1 MATTAVTGGA
11 RGQEAR
17 ERARAGIDGG
27 AIAGVI
33 GGERRHY
40 RLEQGFG
47 AAAAI
52 IHPTLTPIT
61 ECYIK
66 GMTEALTMW
75 NTLRE
80 RLSPNNNVGHRQS
93 LHTEFDLL
101 PLTDKEHINTTS
113 RSPTSINITL
123 RELRSPL
130 LTAPS

>member
-1 MATTAVTGGA
+1 MTTTAVTGGG

-17 ERARAGIDGG
+17 ERARAGIDRG
-27 AIAGVI
+27 AIANVT
-33 GGERRHY
+33 GGECRHY
-40 RLEQGFG
+40 RLEQRFG
-47 AAAAI
+47 AAAAS
-52 IHPTLTPIT
+52 IHATLTPIT
-61 ECYIK
+61 ESYIK

-80 RLSPNNNVGHRQS
+80 RLSPHDNVGHRQS
-93 LHTEFDLL
+93 LRTEFDLL

-113 RSPTSINITL
+113 RSPTSINISL